1 MITGG
6 VRTVSHER
14 SIGRRSV
21 LVAALLAPTACAAP
35 ATPPA
40 PAPAVDRNAQLAAIE
55 QRFDTRLGVYAVA
68 TRDGRELT
76 HRPDERFAHCSTFKA
91 LAVGAILDRFPV
103 EHLDVRVPIAAAD
116 VVSYSPISGKR
127 VGIGMTIREAADAAL
142 RYSDNTAGNLLLKQ
156 VDGPAGVTAFVRSL
170 GDRVTR
176 LDRWETELNT
186 AIPGDERDTSSPRAL
201 ATDYRELVLGSR
213 LDAAEREL
221 LRGWLLA
228 NTTGDQR
235 IRAGVPQGW
244 QVGDKTGTGD
254 YAAANDVAILWP
266 PSSPPLV
273 LAVLTASDEADA
285 RPDNALFPE
294 VARIVIAALG
304 PTGAGG

>member
-1 MITGG
+1 
-6 VRTVSHER
+6 VDERRTM
-14 SIGRRSV
+14 GRRAV
-21 LVAALLAPTACAAP
+21 LAAALLAPAACAAP
-35 ATPPA
+35 APQPASAPPVA
-40 PAPAVDRNAQLAAIE
+40 ATAQLAALE
-55 QRFDTRLGVYAVA
+55 QRFATRLGVYAVA
-68 TRDGRELT
+68 TGDGRELA
-76 HRPDERFAHCSTFKA
+76 HRADERFAHCSTFKA

-116 VVSYSPISGKR
+116 VVTYSPVSGKL
-127 VGIGMTIREAADAAL
+127 VGVGMTIREAADAAL

-156 VDGPAGVTAFVRSL
+156 VDGPAGVTAFGRSL
-170 GDRVTR
+170 GDQVTR

-186 AIPGDERDTSSPRAL
+186 AIPGDERDTSTPRAL
-201 ATDYRELVLGSR
+201 ATDYRELVLGTR
-213 LDAAEREL
+213 LDTAKREL

-254 YAAANDVAILWP
+254 YASANDVAIIWP

-273 LAVLTASDEADA
+273 LAVLSASDKPDA
-285 RPDNALFPE
+285 KPDNALFVE
-294 VARIVIAALG
+294 VARLVTTALG
-304 PTGAGG
+304 PASGGG